1 MQAKIVISAVFFIL
15 LSGGASAYQS
25 GDFFVR
31 FGAAHVSPDDSS
43 DGIAIPALGVSP
55 IPGTQAEVATDTQL
69 GLTLNYMFSESLG
82 IELLAATPF
91 SHKITADLAAAGI
104 AGVGKVVAG
113 ETKHLPPTL
122 SLVFYPLA
130 SNDTSIQPYLG
141 LGLNFTAFFQEQV
154 NQQLEDGTPV
164 ITSALGTDLGVST
177 LPMKLQLKDSWGLA
191 AQIGVDLK
199 LDEKWHLNAS
209 VRWIDIDTEATFSAA
224 GADIISVDNVSID
237 PYVYQLNLGYK
248 F

>member
-1 MQAKIVISAVFFIL
+1 MNANIVIAALFSIL
-15 LSGGASAYQS
+15 VSGGASAYFT
-25 GDFFVR
+25 GNFFIR

-43 DGIAIPALGVSP
+43 DGIAIPALGLSP
-55 IPGTQAEVATDTQL
+55 IPGTQAEVATETQL
-69 GLTLNYMFSESLG
+69 GLTFNYMFSKALG
-82 IELLAATPF
+82 VELLASTPF

-104 AGVGKVVAG
+104 SGVADVAAG
-113 ETKHLPPTL
+113 EAKHLPPTV

-130 SNDTSIQPYLG
+130 SNDSSIQPYLG
-141 LGLNFTAFFQEQV
+141 LGLNFTEFFQEQV
-154 NQQLEDGTPV
+154 NQELEDGTPV
-164 ITSALGTDLGVST
+164 ITDALGTDLGVST
-177 LPMKLQLKDSWGLA
+177 LPMKLDLEDSWGLA

-224 GADIISVDNVSID
+224 GADIISVNNVSID